1 MRAAKNKQ
9 NKQKQPRNIF
19 KLLLV
24 ILAGMIL
31 FIIVLFFAAFR
42 MLQWAQE
49 YGLIDVPAEAVT
61 IEGLGDIELSSGG
74 FEISTGGIEI
84 STGGIEQGA
93 ADANDMSDDEYQP
106 ASAIES
112 IQMEYFME
120 ES

>member
-1 MRAAKNKQ
+1 MRNNKRAE
-9 NKQKQPRNIF
+9 KQPRNIF

-24 ILAGMIL
+24 ILAGMVL

-42 MLQWAQE
+42 MLQWAQD
-49 YGLIDVPAEAVT
+49 YGLVDVPAEAVT
-61 IEGLGDIELSSGG
+61 IEGIGDIEIGP
-74 FEISTGGIEI
+74 GGIEA
-84 STGGIEQGA
+84 GGIEQ
-93 ADANDMSDDEYQP
+93 DPVDMSADEYRP

>member
-9 NKQKQPRNIF
+9 NKQKQPRNVF

-24 ILAGMIL
+24 ILAGMVL

-61 IEGLGDIELSSGG
+61 IEGLGDIELS
-74 FEISTGGIEI
+74 TGGIEI
-84 STGGIEQGA
+84 STGGIEQGV
-93 ADANDMSDDEYQP
+93 ADANDMSRNEYQP

>member
-1 MRAAKNKQ
+1 MRSKMRSNK
-9 NKQKQPRNIF
+9 KAEKQPRNIF

-42 MLQWAQE
+42 MLQWAQD
-49 YGLIDVPAEAVT
+49 YGLVDVPAEAVT
-61 IEGLGDIELSSGG
+61 IEGIGDIEIGP
-74 FEISTGGIEI
+74 GGIEVGA
-84 STGGIEQGA
+84 GGIEQGTV
-93 ADANDMSDDEYQP
+93 DMSGNEYQP

>member
-1 MRAAKNKQ
+1 MRSAKNKQ
-9 NKQKQPRNIF
+9 NKQKKPRNVF

-24 ILAGMIL
+24 ILAGMVL

-49 YGLIDVPAEAVT
+49 YGLIDVPAEVVT
-61 IEGLGDIELSSGG
+61 IEGLGDIEL
-74 FEISTGGIEI
+74 STGGIEI

>member
-1 MRAAKNKQ
+1 MRSKMRSDKKAEKK
-9 NKQKQPRNIF
+9 PRNVF

-31 FIIVLFFAAFR
+31 FMIVLFFAAFR
-42 MLQWAQE
+42 MLQWAQD
-49 YGLIDVPAEAVT
+49 YGLVDVPAEAVT
-61 IEGLGDIELSSGG
+61 IEGIGDIEIGP
-74 FEISTGGIEI
+74 GGIEVGA
-84 STGGIEQGA
+84 SGIEQGTDSIEQDP
-93 ADANDMSDDEYQP
+93 ADMAKNEYRP

>member
-1 MRAAKNKQ
+1 MRFKMRSDKRAEKK
-9 NKQKQPRNIF
+9 PRNVF

-42 MLQWAQE
+42 MLQWAQD
-49 YGLIDVPAEAVT
+49 YGLVDVPAEAVT
-61 IEGLGDIELSSGG
+61 IEGIGDIEIGP
-74 FEISTGGIEI
+74 GGIEA
-84 STGGIEQGA
+84 GGIEQDPA
-93 ADANDMSDDEYQP
+93 DMSGNEYRP

-112 IQMEYFME
+112 IQMKYFME

>member
-1 MRAAKNKQ
+1 MRSKTRSDKSAEKK
-9 NKQKQPRNIF
+9 PRNVF

-42 MLQWAQE
+42 MLQWAQD
-49 YGLIDVPAEAVT
+49 YGLVDVPAEAVT
-61 IEGLGDIELSSGG
+61 IEGIGDIEIGP
-74 FEISTGGIEI
+74 GGIEVGA
-84 STGGIEQGA
+84 GGIEQ
-93 ADANDMSDDEYQP
+93 DPVDMSGNEYRP

>member
-1 MRAAKNKQ
+1 MRSAKNKQ

-42 MLQWAQE
+42 MLQGAQD
-49 YGLIDVPAEAVT
+49 YGLVDVPAEAVT
-61 IEGLGDIELSSGG
+61 IEGIGDIEIG
-74 FEISTGGIEI
+74 TGGIEVGA
-84 STGGIEQGA
+84 GGIEQ
-93 ADANDMSDDEYQP
+93 DPVDMSGNEYRP

>member
-9 NKQKQPRNIF
+9 NKQKQPRNVF

-24 ILAGMIL
+24 ILAGMVL

-61 IEGLGDIELSSGG
+61 IEGLGDIEL
-74 FEISTGGIEI
+74 STGGIEI

>member
-1 MRAAKNKQ
+1 MKSAKNKQ

-24 ILAGMIL
+24 ILAGMVL

-42 MLQWAQE
+42 MLQWAQD
-49 YGLIDVPAEAVT
+49 YGLVDVPAEAVT
-61 IEGLGDIELSSGG
+61 IEGIGDIEIGP
-74 FEISTGGIEI
+74 GGIEVGA
-84 STGGIEQGA
+84 GGIEQ
-93 ADANDMSDDEYQP
+93 DPVDMSGNEYQP

>member
-1 MRAAKNKQ
+1 MRSKTRSNKRAE
-9 NKQKQPRNIF
+9 KQPRNIF

-42 MLQWAQE
+42 MLQWAQD

-61 IEGLGDIELSSGG
+61 IEGIGDIEIGP
-74 FEISTGGIEI
+74 GGIEVGA
-84 STGGIEQGA
+84 GGIEQ
-93 ADANDMSDDEYQP
+93 DPVDMSGNEYQP

>member
-1 MRAAKNKQ
+1 MRSKMRSNKRAE
-9 NKQKQPRNIF
+9 KKPRNVF

-42 MLQWAQE
+42 MLQWAQD
-49 YGLIDVPAEAVT
+49 YGLVDVPAEAVT
-61 IEGLGDIELSSGG
+61 IEGIGDIEIG
-74 FEISTGGIEI
+74 TGGIKV
-84 STGGIEQGA
+84 GGIEQDPA
-93 ADANDMSDDEYQP
+93 DMSGNEYRP

-120 ES
+120 EN

>member
-1 MRAAKNKQ
+1 MRSAKNKQ

-42 MLQWAQE
+42 MLQWAQD
-49 YGLIDVPAEAVT
+49 YGLVDVPAEAVT
-61 IEGLGDIELSSGG
+61 IEGIGDIEIG
-74 FEISTGGIEI
+74 TGGIEVGA
-84 STGGIEQGA
+84 GGIEQ
-93 ADANDMSDDEYQP
+93 DPVDMSGNEYRP

>member
-1 MRAAKNKQ
+1 MRSAKNKQ

-24 ILAGMIL
+24 ILAGMVL

-42 MLQWAQE
+42 MLQWAQD
-49 YGLIDVPAEAVT
+49 YGLVDVPAEAVT
-61 IEGLGDIELSSGG
+61 IEGIGDIEIGP
-74 FEISTGGIEI
+74 GGIEVGGMEA
-84 STGGIEQGA
+84 GGIEQGPV
-93 ADANDMSDDEYQP
+93 DMSGNEYRP

>member
-1 MRAAKNKQ
+1 MRSKTRSDKRAE
-9 NKQKQPRNIF
+9 KQPRNVF

-42 MLQWAQE
+42 MLQWAQD
-49 YGLIDVPAEAVT
+49 YGLVDVPAEAVT
-61 IEGLGDIELSSGG
+61 IEGIGDIEIGP
-74 FEISTGGIEI
+74 GGIEV
-84 STGGIEQGA
+84 GGIEQ
-93 ADANDMSDDEYQP
+93 DPVDMSGNEYRP

>member
-9 NKQKQPRNIF
+9 NKQKQPRNVF

-24 ILAGMIL
+24 ILAGMVL

-42 MLQWAQE
+42 MLQWAQD

-61 IEGLGDIELSSGG
+61 IEGIGDIEL
-74 FEISTGGIEI
+74 STGGIEI

>member
-1 MRAAKNKQ
+1 MRSKMRSNKRAE
-9 NKQKQPRNIF
+9 KQPRNIF

-24 ILAGMIL
+24 ILAGIVL

-61 IEGLGDIELSSGG
+61 IEGLGDIEL
-74 FEISTGGIEI
+74 STGGIEI

>member
-1 MRAAKNKQ
+1 MRSAKNKQ

-42 MLQWAQE
+42 MLQWAQD
-49 YGLIDVPAEAVT
+49 YGLVDVPAEAVT
-61 IEGLGDIELSSGG
+61 IEGIGDIEIG
-74 FEISTGGIEI
+74 TGGIEVGA
-84 STGGIEQGA
+84 GGIEQ
-93 ADANDMSDDEYQP
+93 DPVDMSGNEYQP

>member
-61 IEGLGDIELSSGG
+61 IEGLGDIELS
-74 FEISTGGIEI
+74 TGGIEI

-93 ADANDMSDDEYQP
+93 ADANDMSDDEYRP

>member
-1 MRAAKNKQ
+1 MRSAKNKQ

-42 MLQWAQE
+42 MLQWAQD
-49 YGLIDVPAEAVT
+49 YGLIDVPNEAVT
-61 IEGLGDIELSSGG
+61 IEGIGDIEIGP
-74 FEISTGGIEI
+74 GGIEVGGMEA
-84 STGGIEQGA
+84 GGIEQ
-93 ADANDMSDDEYQP
+93 DPVDMSGNEYRP

>member
-1 MRAAKNKQ
+1 MRSAKNKQ

-19 KLLLV
+19 KLFLV

-42 MLQWAQE
+42 MLQWAQD

-61 IEGLGDIELSSGG
+61 IEGIGDIEIGPGG
-74 FEISTGGIEI
+74 VEVGGIGA
-84 STGGIEQGA
+84 GGIEQ
-93 ADANDMSDDEYQP
+93 DPVDMSGNEYRP

>member
-1 MRAAKNKQ
+1 MRSAKNKQ

-19 KLLLV
+19 KLFLV

-42 MLQWAQE
+42 MLQWAQD
-49 YGLIDVPAEAVT
+49 YGLVDVPAEAVT
-61 IEGLGDIELSSGG
+61 IEGIGDIEIGP
-74 FEISTGGIEI
+74 GGIEVGGI
-84 STGGIEQGA
+84 EAGGIEQDP
-93 ADANDMSDDEYQP
+93 ADMAKNEYRP

>member
-1 MRAAKNKQ
+1 MRAAKNQQ

-42 MLQWAQE
+42 MLQWAQD

-61 IEGLGDIELSSGG
+61 IEGLGDIEL
-74 FEISTGGIEI
+74 STGGIEI

-106 ASAIES
+106 ASARES

>member
-1 MRAAKNKQ
+1 MKKEDDDMRDNKRAE
-9 NKQKQPRNIF
+9 KQPRNIF

-42 MLQWAQE
+42 MLQWAQD

-61 IEGLGDIELSSGG
+61 IEGIGDIEIG
-74 FEISTGGIEI
+74 TGGIEV
-84 STGGIEQGA
+84 GGIAQEPV
-93 ADANDMSDDEYQP
+93 DMSGNEYQP

>member
-61 IEGLGDIELSSGG
+61 IEGLGDIELS
-74 FEISTGGIEI
+74 TGGIEI

-93 ADANDMSDDEYQP
+93 ADANDMSGNEYQP

>member
-1 MRAAKNKQ
+1 MRSNKRAE
-9 NKQKQPRNIF
+9 KKPRNIF

-42 MLQWAQE
+42 MLQWAQD
-49 YGLIDVPAEAVT
+49 YGLVDVPAEAVT
-61 IEGLGDIELSSGG
+61 IEEIGDIEIGP
-74 FEISTGGIEI
+74 GGIEVGGI
-84 STGGIEQGA
+84 EAGGIEQDPA
-93 ADANDMSDDEYQP
+93 DMSGNEYQP

>member
-1 MRAAKNKQ
+1 MRSAKNKQ

-42 MLQWAQE
+42 MLQWAQD

-61 IEGLGDIELSSGG
+61 IEGIGDIEIG
-74 FEISTGGIEI
+74 TGGIEA
-84 STGGIEQGA
+84 GGIAQDPA
-93 ADANDMSDDEYQP
+93 DMSGNEYRP

>member
-1 MRAAKNKQ
+1 MRSAKNKQ

-24 ILAGMIL
+24 ILAGMVL

-42 MLQWAQE
+42 MLQWAQD
-49 YGLIDVPAEAVT
+49 YGLVDVPAEAVT
-61 IEGLGDIELSSGG
+61 IEGIGDIEIG
-74 FEISTGGIEI
+74 TGGIEV
-84 STGGIEQGA
+84 GGIEQ
-93 ADANDMSDDEYQP
+93 DPVDMSGNEYRP

>member
-31 FIIVLFFAAFR
+31 FVIVLFFAAFR
-42 MLQWAQE
+42 MLQWAQD

-61 IEGLGDIELSSGG
+61 IEGLGDIEL
-74 FEISTGGIEI
+74 STGGIEI

>member
-1 MRAAKNKQ
+1 MRSAKNKQ

-42 MLQWAQE
+42 MLQWAQD
-49 YGLIDVPAEAVT
+49 YGLVDVPAEAVT
-61 IEGLGDIELSSGG
+61 IEGIGDIEIGP
-74 FEISTGGIEI
+74 GGIEVGA
-84 STGGIEQGA
+84 GGIEQ
-93 ADANDMSDDEYQP
+93 DPVDMSGNEYQP

>member
-9 NKQKQPRNIF
+9 NKQKQPRNVF

-24 ILAGMIL
+24 ILAGMVL

-49 YGLIDVPAEAVT
+49 YGLIDVPSEAVT
-61 IEGLGDIELSSGG
+61 IEGLGDIEL
-74 FEISTGGIEI
+74 STGGIEI

>member
-1 MRAAKNKQ
+1 MRNNKRAE
-9 NKQKQPRNIF
+9 KQPRNIF

-42 MLQWAQE
+42 MLQWAQD

-61 IEGLGDIELSSGG
+61 IEGLGDIEIG
-74 FEISTGGIEI
+74 TGGIEV
-84 STGGIEQGA
+84 GGIEQ
-93 ADANDMSDDEYQP
+93 DPVDMSGNECQP

>member
-1 MRAAKNKQ
+1 MRSAKNKQ

-24 ILAGMIL
+24 ILAGMVL

-42 MLQWAQE
+42 MLQWAQD
-49 YGLIDVPAEAVT
+49 YGLVDVPAEAVT
-61 IEGLGDIELSSGG
+61 IEGIGDIEIGP
-74 FEISTGGIEI
+74 GGIEVGSI
-84 STGGIEQGA
+84 EAGGIAQDPA
-93 ADANDMSDDEYQP
+93 YMSGNEYQP

-120 ES
+120 EN

>member
-1 MRAAKNKQ
+1 MKKEDDDMRDNKRAE
-9 NKQKQPRNIF
+9 KQPRNIF

-42 MLQWAQE
+42 MLQWAQD

-61 IEGLGDIELSSGG
+61 IEGIGDIEIG
-74 FEISTGGIEI
+74 TGGIEV
-84 STGGIEQGA
+84 GGIAQEPV
-93 ADANDMSDDEYQP
+93 DMSGNEYQP

-120 ES
+120 EN

>member
-1 MRAAKNKQ
+1 MRSKMRSDKRAEKK
-9 NKQKQPRNIF
+9 PRNVF

-42 MLQWAQE
+42 MLQWAQD
-49 YGLIDVPAEAVT
+49 YGLVDVPAEAVT
-61 IEGLGDIELSSGG
+61 IEGIGDIEIG
-74 FEISTGGIEI
+74 TGGIEV
-84 STGGIEQGA
+84 GGIEQGTA
-93 ADANDMSDDEYQP
+93 DMSGNEYRP

-120 ES
+120 EN

>member
-1 MRAAKNKQ
+1 MRSAKNKQ

-42 MLQWAQE
+42 MLQWAQD
-49 YGLIDVPAEAVT
+49 YGLVDVPAEAVT
-61 IEGLGDIELSSGG
+61 IEGIGDIEIGP
-74 FEISTGGIEI
+74 GGIEVGA
-84 STGGIEQGA
+84 GGIEQ
-93 ADANDMSDDEYQP
+93 DPVDMSGNEYRP